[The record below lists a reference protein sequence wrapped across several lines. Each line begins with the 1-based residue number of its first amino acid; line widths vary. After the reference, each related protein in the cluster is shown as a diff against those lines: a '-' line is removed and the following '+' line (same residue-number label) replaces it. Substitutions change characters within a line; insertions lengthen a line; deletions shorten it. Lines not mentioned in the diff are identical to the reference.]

1 MKSKTLTLILASIFG
16 VMAAIGCDDTARGV
30 EKDTAEAAT
39 ETAKVAEKTG
49 EAIAE
54 GAERAGEAVKEGA
67 EKAAEATEDAAAAA
81 KLTPAIKAAI
91 LANPLLNEPENEVN
105 VETTDTEVTLEGKV
119 KTAQLKNDAERIA
132 EKIVQEQGGKQKV
145 VNNLR
150 VEG

>member
-1 MKSKTLTLILASIFG
+1 MNKKTLTLILASVFG
-16 VMAAIGCDDTARGV
+16 VMAAVGCDDTARGV
-30 EKDTAEAAT
+30 EKDSAEAAT

-49 EAIAE
+49 EAVVE
-54 GAERAGEAVKEGA
+54 GAEKAGEAVKEGA
-67 EKAAEATEDAAAAA
+67 EAAAEATENAAAAA

-105 VETTDTEVTLEGKV
+105 VETTESEVRLEGKV
-119 KTAQLKNDAERIA
+119 KSAQLKNDAERIA
-132 EKIVQEQGGKQKV
+132 KKIIEEQAGKQRV